1 MSDSDI
7 SEGELR
13 RRLRR
18 TINSEFYDFT
28 NENSNTSSSSD
39 VEMDQGEIS
48 DNEVEDPQYPY
59 EEEIS
64 RFENDHLIISYK
76 RIQFRKLER
85 FNLTDYNFSLSI
97 KYKSPWKLK
106 NLAQNLKQFWM
117 VCGRFL
123 KL

>member
-7 SEGELR
+7 SEAELR

-28 NENSNTSSSSD
+28 NDNSNTSSSSD

-76 RIQFRKLER
+76 RIQFRKLQSHLYHCKR
-85 FNLTDYNFSLSI
+85 FGSWNHCYDRS
-97 KYKSPWKLK
+97 
-106 NLAQNLKQFWM
+106 
-117 VCGRFL
+117 
-123 KL
+123 